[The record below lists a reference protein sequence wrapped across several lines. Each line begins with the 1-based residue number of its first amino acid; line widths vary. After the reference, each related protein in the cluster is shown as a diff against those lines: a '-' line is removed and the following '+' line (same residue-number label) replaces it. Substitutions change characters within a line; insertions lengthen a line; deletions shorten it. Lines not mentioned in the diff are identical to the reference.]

1 MLVYHR
7 VLDRER
13 IFERFYQGQKKEG
26 STGLGLALVDSI
38 CKANHLKIDY
48 TYVEN
53 RHIFT
58 ISKQN
63 SE

>member
-1 MLVYHR
+1 
-7 VLDRER
+7 LDRER